1 MALLIRDVMSKEP
14 ITLKPTATL
23 REAAITLADESVG
36 GCPVVDTGGHLL
48 GMLSE
53 VDILEALKTQH
64 KELRMLMPPEITFGI
79 SFVEII
85 KEREA
90 LAAFKEVE
98 DRTVQDLMTKEI
110 HSVGPED
117 PVEKAIQIMVQHKIH
132 RIPVVE
138 GGRLVG
144 IVTRGDVLRGFF
156 RHVGQPTYRG
166 AL

>member
-1 MALLIRDVMSKEP
+1 MALLIRDVMSRNP

-36 GCPVVDTGGHLL
+36 GCPIVDERGQLI

-53 VDILEALKTQH
+53 VDILEALKTQN

-98 DRTVQDLMTKEI
+98 NRLAQDIMTKEI
-110 HSVGPED
+110 HSVGPD
-117 PVEKAIQIMVQHKIH
+117 DSVERAIRLMVQHKIH
-132 RIPVVE
+132 RIPVVQD
-138 GGRLVG
+138 GRLVG

-156 RHVGQPTYRG
+156 RQVGQPTDRG
-166 AL
+166 VL

>member
-1 MALLIRDVMSKEP
+1 MALLIRDVMSQEP
-14 ITLKPTATL
+14 VTLKPTATL

-36 GCPVVDTGGHLL
+36 GCPVVDERGVLI

-53 VDILEALKTQH
+53 VDILEALKTQN

-98 DRTVQDLMTKEI
+98 NRLVQDIMTKEI
-110 HSVGPED
+110 HSVGPDES
-117 PVEKAIQIMVQHKIH
+117 VERAIRIMVQHKIH
-132 RIPVVE
+132 RIPVVQDN
-138 GGRLVG
+138 RLVG

-156 RHVGQPTYRG
+156 RQVGQPRYQG
-166 AL
+166 VL

>member
-1 MALLIRDVMSKEP
+1 MALLIRDVMSRDP
-14 ITLKPTATL
+14 ITLAPTATL
-23 REAAITLADESVG
+23 REAALTLADENVG
-36 GCPVVDTGGHLL
+36 GCPVVDAGGQLL

-98 DRTVQDLMTKEI
+98 DRIVRDLMTKEI
-110 HSVGPED
+110 HSVGPD
-117 PVEKAIQIMVQHKIH
+117 DSVEKAIRIMVQYKIH

-144 IVTRGDVLRGFF
+144 IVTRGDILRGFF
-156 RHVGQPTYRG
+156 RRVGQSTYRG

>member
-1 MALLIRDVMSKEP
+1 MALKIRDVMSKDP
-14 ITLKPTATL
+14 IALKPTATL

-36 GCPVVDTGGHLL
+36 GCPVVDEQGVII

-53 VDILEALKTQH
+53 VDILDALKTQH

-98 DRTVQDLMTKEI
+98 NRLVRDIMTKDVHAVTPEE
-110 HSVGPED
+110 SVER
-117 PVEKAIQIMVQHKIH
+117 AIRLMVQHQIH
-132 RIPVVE
+132 RIPVVQ
-138 GGRLVG
+138 GQRLVG
-144 IVTRGDVLRGFF
+144 IVTRGDILRGFF
-156 RHVGQPTYRG
+156 RQVGQSKYQG

>member
-1 MALLIRDVMSKEP
+1 MALLIRDVMSKDP

-36 GCPVVDTGGHLL
+36 GCPIVDERGQLI

-53 VDILEALKTQH
+53 VDILEALKTQN

-98 DRTVQDLMTKEI
+98 SRLVQDIMTKEI

-117 PVEKAIQIMVQHKIH
+117 SVERAIRLMVQHKIH
-132 RIPVVE
+132 RIPVVQ
-138 GGRLVG
+138 GNRLVG

-156 RHVGQPTYRG
+156 RQAGQTTYRG
-166 AL
+166 VL

>member
-23 REAAITLADESVG
+23 HEAAITLADESVG
-36 GCPVVDTGGHLL
+36 GCPVVDADGRLL

-98 DRTVQDLMTKEI
+98 DRLVRDLMTKEI
-110 HSVGPED
+110 HSVRPED
-117 PVEKAIQIMVQHKIH
+117 PVEKAIRIMVQHKIH

-156 RHVGQPTYRG
+156 RQVGQPTHRG